1 MAFGEVSAALGE
13 SGNIS
18 EVSQHDGSWRE
29 IISCKWAD
37 VKHPSEKLEQ
47 KRTSSTWVWL
57 TNWVFSGRTDRWGA
71 HVRIYRAEHLHYWKT
86 RHVSLEVISPPRVSS
101 HRPHH
106 HPPCILTAGS
116 QPHSRDWISNVGHI
130 AAANGSSISTPR
142 LSSSTHPI
150 LKSMQ
155 IHNKSQNAPSVPL
168 TPSMSAGP
176 LGNPVLG
183 DCEAVKEL
191 PQGRWETLAH
201 T

>member
-1 MAFGEVSAALGE
+1 M
-13 SGNIS
+13 
-18 EVSQHDGSWRE
+18 
-29 IISCKWAD
+29 
-37 VKHPSEKLEQ
+37 
-47 KRTSSTWVWL
+47 WL
-57 TNWVFSGRTDRWGA
+57 TNWRTIWWWA
-71 HVRIYRAEHLHYWKT
+71 HVRICRVEHLHYWKT
-86 RHVSLEVISPPRVSS
+86 RHVPSRLFPLLPRVSS
-101 HRPHH
+101 HRSHH
-106 HPPCILTAGS
+106 RPPCILTAGS

-142 LSSSTHPI
+142 LSPSTHPI

-176 LGNPVLG
+176 LGNPVLA